1 MPREKKT
8 RQCEHCG
15 KDFTQARKD
24 QKYCRAECRFEHFFE
39 KRDNEKGQL
48 EEQVKTLKEHV
59 SELEAQL
66 QAGPPPTLAAV
77 PKRLSKKVAAS

>member
-8 RQCEHCG
+8 RQCEHCD
-15 KDFTQARKD
+15 KEFTQARKD
-24 QKYCRAECRFEHFFE
+24 QRYCCAQHRFEHFFE
-39 KRDNEKGQL
+39 KRDNEKAQL
-48 EEQVKTLKEHV
+48 EEQVKTLKERV

-66 QAGPPPTLAAV
+66 QAGPPPTMAAV